1 MLSSLIAVVSSAVIT
16 MGVAIAPAHA
26 SEPPDLSGIG
36 GLIDG
41 YVARSMAEEKV
52 PGAAVT
58 VVAGGRQVYSK
69 GYGLADVERGIPVDP
84 ERTRFLVGSETK
96 LFTAQAALQMVQ
108 AGKLNLDADVNTYL
122 TTFKI
127 KNTYPGWP
135 VTLRNLLTHTAGFD
149 EDYLVG
155 SGGEDPKDVEPLGRA
170 LADTQ
175 PARVRPPGTVTY
187 SNYGIALAGYLVET
201 VSGLPY
207 ADYVQRNVFAPLDME
222 NSAIACGGQAVAE
235 AYTSDGAPTKVTC
248 ANYSASGAGP
258 VSTAADMGRYM
269 IAQLSGDPRLG
280 PGIAEQMQRQQHTED
295 PRLSGMGYVFE
306 EMPYKGHR
314 LLFKG
319 GDMPGMHAFM
329 VLLPDQD
336 IGLQVL
342 SNGDG
347 KGRDGVDGIGLA
359 EQIVDHYLPALS
371 PPAAKPLAGATSEQY
386 EGWYLSSRTSHG
398 SIFKLR
404 SLLGTPVHV
413 TPAGD
418 GRLRTTGIEGKPTY
432 WTQIEPGVFQQSGG
446 WSRIAFPQP
455 GVLAISGSTVVFD
468 RIGLLDHPW
477 VHLGL
482 AAFGIVVLAATLI
495 GMPAVAVVRRAR
507 RRPAHPRAARI
518 ARLLAWLTSV
528 TVIVSIVGLGTL
540 MADQSR
546 ALPIVLEG
554 SPSLITML
562 GLASLSVPLAACVV
576 FCAAAAWWKR
586 WWRLPGR
593 LSYMVSALAATSFA
607 TVATIYNLVGPPYT

>member
-1 MLSSLIAVVSSAVIT
+1 MLRNLIAVVSSAVIAV
-16 MGVAIAPAHA
+16 GVAIAPAHA
-26 SEPPDLSGIG
+26 AEPPNLSGIG

-41 YVARSMAEEKV
+41 YVTRSMAEGKV

-69 GYGLADVERGIPVDP
+69 GYGLANVERRIPVDP

-96 LFTAQAALQMVQ
+96 LFTAQAALQLVR
-108 AGKLNLDADVNTYL
+108 AKKLDLDADVNTYL

-127 KNTYPGWP
+127 KDTYPGRP

-155 SGGEDPKDVEPLGRA
+155 SGGENLKNVEPLGRA

-187 SNYGIALAGYLVET
+187 SNYGVALAGYLVET

-207 ADYVQRNVFAPLDME
+207 ADYVQRNVFDPLGMK
-222 NSAIACGGQAVAE
+222 NSSIACGGHGVAE
-235 AYTSDGAPTKVTC
+235 AYTSDGTPTKVTC

-280 PGIAEQMQRQQHTED
+280 PEIAEQMQRQQHTED
-295 PRLSGMGYVFE
+295 PLLPGMGYAFE
-306 EMPYKGHR
+306 EMPYKGHPM
-314 LLFKG
+314 LFKG

-336 IGLQVL
+336 IGIQVL

-347 KGRDGVDGIGLA
+347 KGGDGVDGLGLA

-371 PPAAKPLAGATSEQY
+371 PPAAKSLSGATGQY
-386 EGWYLSSRTSHG
+386 EGWYLTSRTSHG

-413 TPAGD
+413 TSAGD
-418 GRLRTTGIEGKPTY
+418 GRLLTTGIKGKPTS
-432 WTQIEPGVFQQSGG
+432 WTQIDPGVFQQSDG
-446 WSRIAFPQP
+446 WSRIAFPHP
-455 GVLAISGSTVVFD
+455 GVMALSGSTVVFD
-468 RIGLLDHPW
+468 KIGLLDHPW

-482 AAFGIVVLAATLI
+482 AAFGIVILAAALI
-495 GMPAVAVVRRAR
+495 GVPAVAVVRRAR
-507 RRPAHPRAARI
+507 RRPAHPRGARI
-518 ARLLAWLTSV
+518 ARVFAWVTSV
-528 TVIVSIVGLGTL
+528 TVIASVVGLGVL

-554 SPSLITML
+554 SPSLIIML
-562 GLASLSVPLAACVV
+562 VLASLSVPLAACVV
-576 FCAAAAWWKR
+576 FCAAVAWRKR

-593 LSYMVSALAATSFA
+593 LSYTVIALAAVSFA
-607 TVATIYNLVGPPYT
+607 TIATTYNLVGPPYT